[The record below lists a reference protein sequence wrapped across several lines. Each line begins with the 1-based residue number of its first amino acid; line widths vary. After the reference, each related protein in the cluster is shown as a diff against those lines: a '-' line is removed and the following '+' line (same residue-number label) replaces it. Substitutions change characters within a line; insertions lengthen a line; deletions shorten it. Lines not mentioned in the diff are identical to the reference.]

1 MTISRIIKVKAISNF
16 RDYEGQCRAVYRREK
31 RISRSKGHIVKI
43 ISKRWDRCAE
53 IEGCDHHLFAFLI
66 IGSEQQDLDYIL
78 PSLAVPQEK
87 TASPAGSFISQNI
100 L

>member
-31 RISRSKGHIVKI
+31 RTSRSKGHFVKI

-53 IEGCDHHLFAFLI
+53 IEGCDRICSLF
-66 IGSEQQDLDYIL
+66 
-78 PSLAVPQEK
+78 
-87 TASPAGSFISQNI
+87 N
-100 L
+100 